1 MSSATLTLLGLYQH
15 GKRRGKDLFDH
26 LEVNEAVDHDTL
38 VANILNQG
46 GDYEVI
52 YTDYEMFENQLEL
65 FSKKWKRTIDLWTS
79 LMDMEYFR
87 LDNYDRI
94 EAWSD
99 SSSSSESHS
108 SSESSSNSSSH
119 SMSASESASHSM
131 SQSASESASVS
142 SSESTSTSG
151 HTSTSDSTSNSAV
164 TDNDISAFNASTLQP
179 DTSAATNAIT
189 AGRSSNDTQGLENTV
204 SGECSSGVSGERSN
218 GVSGQ
223 IEADQDNKN
232 HFEHGA
238 DNHHDVH
245 VTKDAGVKR
254 DFNLHRGRVHGN
266 IGVKTTQSIWWEEYE
281 LDKFNIYDEIYILF
295 AKELLIPFSY

>member
-15 GKRRGKDLFDH
+15 GLRKNKNFFDK
-26 LEVNEAVDHDTL
+26 LTFPEGIDHDIA
-38 VANILNQG
+38 VSNILHQA
-46 GDYEVI
+46 GDFEVL
-52 YTDYEMFENQLEL
+52 YPDLDFMENGCEM
-65 FSKKWKRTIDLWTS
+65 FSKKWERTFIKWLEV
-79 LMDMEYFR
+79 MNIEYAPLENYNR
-87 LDNYDRI
+87 L

-99 SSSSSESHS
+99 STSTSESHS

-164 TDNDISAFNASTLQP
+164 TDNDISAFNANTLQP

-189 AGRSSNDTQGLENTV
+189 AGRSSNDTQGIENTV
-204 SGECSSGVSGERSN
+204 SGERSN
-218 GVSGQ
+218 NVSGQ
-223 IEADQDNKN
+223 IEADQDSKN
-232 HFEHGA
+232 HFEHGT

-245 VTKDAGVKR
+245 VTKDNGVFKSI
-254 DFNLHRGRVHGN
+254 NEHRGRVHGN
-266 IGVKTTQSIWWEEYE
+266 IGVMTTQAMFLEEWE
-281 LDKFNIYDEIYILF
+281 LDKLNIYDEIYILF
-295 AKELLIPFSY
+295 AREFTIPFSY